1 MDTYFKKYETRTP
14 PPPLPYSL
22 TQELL
27 WQFLAVITAI
37 LGLWYLHWRWMYS
50 LNYDALWFSLPLL
63 IAETMAY
70 IGLILYII
78 NLWQIRD
85 TPTKAPPKSIR
96 ECTDLTLDPTC
107 PDRPIHVDVFIAT
120 YSENPELVRLSIQ
133 DAKKIVYPHPV
144 ILKIYILDDGRRA
157 TMRQVA
163 EEEEVYYITRNNN
176 IGFKAGNLANAMDMT
191 GGDFFIICDAD
202 TRPFP
207 SFLEHTLGYF
217 TDPQVA
223 WVQTP
228 QWFFDIPEGQTL
240 PNYLSRYLG
249 KFGESIGHTVEKI
262 VGTVHIGYDPFVND
276 PKIFYDIILRR
287 RNWANASFCCGAGS
301 IYRREA
307 VREAQLIGYAD
318 SVSQSL
324 ETHLSAIQAL
334 TGETHGIDPLIVKQ
348 LRHQLIHETQFEDK
362 LFKFHVSE
370 DIFTSIVLHS
380 IRRTAPDGS
389 EQRAKWK
396 SVLHPAVES
405 KMLSPQDLQSWVVQ
419 RFKYAGGTLDIAKDI
434 LFKNKLFTKANGLSW
449 AQRLMYGQTIWS
461 YLGGIWNLIFLLAPI
476 IYLFTA
482 VKPIQAFSDSF
493 ILHFLPFIIS
503 MELAFMVGTWGTN
516 NWQSKTSY
524 LSFYSFNLKALWTV
538 LRGRKIAFP
547 VTPKDRQT
555 GNFLHLVW
563 SQCLLIVLTIASLLY
578 AWFYFFQPHS
588 PHSMGG
594 LVLNSFWG
602 LLNVMA
608 LSGIIRA
615 AFWTP
620 LDEEAQA

>member
-1 MDTYFKKYETRTP
+1 MDTYFKKFEDRIP
-14 PPPLPYSL
+14 PSPLPFSPYR
-22 TQELL
+22 ELL
-27 WQFLAVITAI
+27 WQFLAVITI
-37 LGLWYLHWRWMYS
+37 VIGVWYLHWRWTNS
-50 LNYDALWFSLPLL
+50 LNYDALWFSLPLV

-70 IGLILYII
+70 IGLILYTI
-78 NLWQIRD
+78 NLWQVRD
-85 TPTKAPPKSIR
+85 TPQKSPPHSIR
-96 ECTDLTLDPTC
+96 DCIDLTQDPHC
-107 PDRPIHVDVFIAT
+107 PNRPIQVDVFIAT
-120 YSENPELVRLSIQ
+120 YNEDTELVRLSIR
-133 DAKKIVYPHPV
+133 DAKKITYPHTI
-144 ILKIYILDDGRRA
+144 ILKVHVLDDGKRPA
-157 TMRQVA
+157 MQQVA
-163 EEEEVYYITRNNN
+163 KEEAVNYITRNNN
-176 IGFKAGNLANAMDMT
+176 IGFKAGNLANAMDVT
-191 GGDFFIICDAD
+191 SGDFFIICDAD

-207 SFLEHTLGYF
+207 TFLEHTLGYF

-228 QWFFDIPEGQTL
+228 QWFFDIPEGQSL
-240 PNYLSRYLG
+240 PLYLQTYIGKAGKWLG
-249 KFGESIGHTVEKI
+249 EQIEKI
-262 VGTVHIGYDPFVND
+262 YGTVAIGYDPFVND

-324 ETHLSAIQAL
+324 ETHLTAIQKL
-334 TGETHGIDPLIVKQ
+334 TGEKNSLDPLIVKQ
-348 LRHQLIHETQFEDK
+348 LRYQLIHETHFDDK

-380 IRRTAPDGS
+380 VRRTAPDGS

-396 SVLHPAVES
+396 SVLHPIVES

-434 LFKNKLFTKANGLSW
+434 LFKNKLFTKRNGLSW

-476 IYLFTA
+476 IYFLTA
-482 VKPIQAFSDSF
+482 IKPMQAFSDSF
-493 ILHFLPFIIS
+493 VLHFLPFIIS

-524 LSFYSFNLKALWTV
+524 LAFYSFNIKALWTV
-538 LRGRKIAFP
+538 LRGKKIAFP

-563 SQCLLIVLTIASLLY
+563 SQCLLIGLTLGSLAY
-578 AWFYFFQPHS
+578 AWFSHFAPHTAYS
-588 PHSMGG
+588 SGA
-594 LVLNSFWG
+594 LILNSFWG
-602 LLNVMA
+602 ILNIIA
-608 LSGIIRA
+608 LSSLVRA

-620 LDEEAQA
+620 PEEATI